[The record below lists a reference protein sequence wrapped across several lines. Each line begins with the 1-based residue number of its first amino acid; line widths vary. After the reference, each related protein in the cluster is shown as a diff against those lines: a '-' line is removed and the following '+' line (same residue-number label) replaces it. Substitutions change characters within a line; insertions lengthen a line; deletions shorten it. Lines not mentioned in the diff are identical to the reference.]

1 MDITCQKWQAV
12 FIGKIMLK
20 VENLNFY
27 YGEHHVL
34 NNISFNADKP
44 ELWALM
50 GPNGGGKTTLF
61 KCIMGFLKPDSGNIV
76 INNYNYK
83 DITTPKMAKL
93 ISYVPQEH
101 KPPFPFTVRE
111 IVLMG
116 RSPYMNGVFGLKNM
130 DYEIVDNAMEKIGIL
145 DIAHKPVTSL
155 SGGQRQLVLIA
166 RAIAQD
172 TPIMILDEPTSA
184 LDFNNQIHIWK
195 ILKKISSSD
204 KLIIACS
211 HDPNH
216 IIWFT
221 DKTIAVKNG
230 EIKATGHTKDIVT
243 APLLKEIYGS
253 EYYIANI
260 ENKNIICPVI

>member
-1 MDITCQKWQAV
+1 
-12 FIGKIMLK
+12 MLK

-34 NNISFNADKP
+34 KNISFNAEKP

-50 GPNGGGKTTLF
+50 GPNGGGKTTFF
-61 KCIMGFLKPDSGNIV
+61 KCIMGFLKPDSGSI
-76 INNYNYK
+76 IISGINYK
-83 DITTPKMAKL
+83 EITTSKMAKL

-116 RSPYMNGVFGLKNM
+116 RSPYMNGVFGLKNKDYDIADNSM
-130 DYEIVDNAMEKIGIL
+130 DTVGIL

-184 LDFNNQIHIWK
+184 LDFNNQINIWK
-195 ILKKISSSD
+195 ILKQISSS
-204 KLIIACS
+204 KLVIACS

-216 IIWFT
+216 ILWFT

-230 EIKATGHTKDIVT
+230 EIKASGITKEIIST
-243 APLLKEIYGS
+243 QLLKEIYGS
-253 EYYIANI
+253 EYYIANVD
-260 ENKNIICPVI
+260 NKNIICPII

>member
-1 MDITCQKWQAV
+1 
-12 FIGKIMLK
+12 MLK

-34 NNISFNADKP
+34 KNISFNAEKP

-50 GPNGGGKTTLF
+50 GPNGGGKTTFF
-61 KCIMGFLKPDSGNIV
+61 KCIMGFLKPDSGSI
-76 INNYNYK
+76 IISGINYK
-83 DITTPKMAKL
+83 EITTSKMAKL

-116 RSPYMNGVFGLKNM
+116 RSPYMNGVFGLKNK
-130 DYEIVDNAMEKIGIL
+130 DYDIADNSMETVGIL

-184 LDFNNQIHIWK
+184 LDFNNQINIWK
-195 ILKKISSSD
+195 ILKQISFS
-204 KLIIACS
+204 KLVIACS

-216 IIWFT
+216 ILWFT

-230 EIKATGHTKDIVT
+230 ETKASGITKEIIST
-243 APLLKEIYGS
+243 QLLKEIYGS
-253 EYYIANI
+253 EYYIANVD
-260 ENKNIICPVI
+260 NKNIICPII

>member
-1 MDITCQKWQAV
+1 
-12 FIGKIMLK
+12 MLK

-34 NNISFNADKP
+34 KNISFNAEKP

-50 GPNGGGKTTLF
+50 GPNGGGKTTFF
-61 KCIMGFLKPDSGNIV
+61 KCIMGFLKPDSGSI
-76 INNYNYK
+76 IISGINYK
-83 DITTPKMAKL
+83 EITTSKMAKL

-116 RSPYMNGVFGLKNM
+116 RSPYMNGVFGLKNK
-130 DYEIVDNAMEKIGIL
+130 DYDIADNSMETVGIL

-184 LDFNNQIHIWK
+184 LDFNNQINIWK
-195 ILKKISSSD
+195 ILKQISSS
-204 KLIIACS
+204 KLVIACS

-216 IIWFT
+216 ILWFT

-230 EIKATGHTKDIVT
+230 EIKASGITKEIIST
-243 APLLKEIYGS
+243 QLLKEIYGS
-253 EYYIANI
+253 EYYIANVD
-260 ENKNIICPVI
+260 NKNIICPII

>member
-1 MDITCQKWQAV
+1 
-12 FIGKIMLK
+12 MLK

-34 NNISFNADKP
+34 KNISFNAEKP

-50 GPNGGGKTTLF
+50 GPNGGGKTTFF
-61 KCIMGFLKPDSGNIV
+61 KCIMGFLKPDSGNI
-76 INNYNYK
+76 IISGINYK
-83 DITTPKMAKL
+83 EITTSKMAKL

-116 RSPYMNGVFGLKNM
+116 RSPYMNGVFGLKNK
-130 DYEIVDNAMEKIGIL
+130 DYDIADNSMETVGIL

-184 LDFNNQIHIWK
+184 LDFNNQINIWK
-195 ILKKISSSD
+195 ILKQISSS
-204 KLIIACS
+204 KLVIACS

-216 IIWFT
+216 ILWFT
-221 DKTIAVKNG
+221 DNTIAVKNG
-230 EIKATGHTKDIVT
+230 ETKASGITKEIIST
-243 APLLKEIYGS
+243 QLLKEIYGS
-253 EYYIANI
+253 EYYIANVD
-260 ENKNIICPVI
+260 NKNIICPII

>member
-1 MDITCQKWQAV
+1 
-12 FIGKIMLK
+12 MLK

-34 NNISFNADKP
+34 KNISFNAEKP

-50 GPNGGGKTTLF
+50 GPNGGGKTTFF
-61 KCIMGFLKPDSGNIV
+61 KCIMGFLKPDSGSII
-76 INNYNYK
+76 INGINYK
-83 DITTPKMAKL
+83 EITTSKMAKL

-116 RSPYMNGVFGLKNM
+116 RSPYMNGVFGLKNK
-130 DYEIVDNAMEKIGIL
+130 DYDIADNSMETVGIL

-184 LDFNNQIHIWK
+184 LDFNNQINIWK
-195 ILKKISSSD
+195 ILKQISSS
-204 KLIIACS
+204 KLVIACS

-216 IIWFT
+216 ILWFT

-230 EIKATGHTKDIVT
+230 ETKASGITKEIIST
-243 APLLKEIYGS
+243 QLLKEIYGS
-253 EYYIANI
+253 EYYIANVD
-260 ENKNIICPVI
+260 NKNIICPII

>member
-1 MDITCQKWQAV
+1 
-12 FIGKIMLK
+12 MLK

-34 NNISFNADKP
+34 KNISFNAEKP

-50 GPNGGGKTTLF
+50 GPNGGGKTTFF
-61 KCIMGFLKPDSGNIV
+61 KCIMGFLKPDSGSI
-76 INNYNYK
+76 IISGINYK
-83 DITTPKMAKL
+83 EITTSKMAKL

-116 RSPYMNGVFGLKNM
+116 RSPYMNGVFGLKNKDYGIADNSM
-130 DYEIVDNAMEKIGIL
+130 DTVGIL

-184 LDFNNQIHIWK
+184 LDFNNQINIWK
-195 ILKKISSSD
+195 ILKQISSS
-204 KLIIACS
+204 KLVIACS

-216 IIWFT
+216 ILWFT

-230 EIKATGHTKDIVT
+230 ETKASGITKEIIST
-243 APLLKEIYGS
+243 QLLKEIYGS
-253 EYYIANI
+253 EYYIANVD
-260 ENKNIICPVI
+260 NKNIICPII

>member
-1 MDITCQKWQAV
+1 
-12 FIGKIMLK
+12 MLK

-34 NNISFNADKP
+34 KNISFNAEKP

-50 GPNGGGKTTLF
+50 GPNGGGKTTFF
-61 KCIMGFLKPDSGNIV
+61 KCIMGFLKPDSGSII
-76 INNYNYK
+76 INGINYK
-83 DITTPKMAKL
+83 EITTSKMAKL

-116 RSPYMNGVFGLKNM
+116 RSPYMNGVFGLKNK
-130 DYEIVDNAMEKIGIL
+130 DYDIADNSMETVGIL

-184 LDFNNQIHIWK
+184 LDFNNQINIWK
-195 ILKKISSSD
+195 ILKQISSS
-204 KLIIACS
+204 KLVIACS

-216 IIWFT
+216 ILWFT

-230 EIKATGHTKDIVT
+230 EIKASGITKEIIST
-243 APLLKEIYGS
+243 QLLKEIYGS
-253 EYYIANI
+253 EYYIANVD
-260 ENKNIICPVI
+260 NKNIICPII